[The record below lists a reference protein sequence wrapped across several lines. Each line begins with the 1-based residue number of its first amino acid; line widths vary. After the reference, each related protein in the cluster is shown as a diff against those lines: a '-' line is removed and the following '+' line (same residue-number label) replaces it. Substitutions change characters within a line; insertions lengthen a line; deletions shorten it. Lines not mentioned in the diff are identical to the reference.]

1 MTVASA
7 GPYAN
12 HLHLAPD
19 RQPCQHL
26 ITHFL
31 QVRCSSHHPIKC
43 QSNDSNF
50 LTLWTFWNF
59 MWTMSINCTEIALIN
74 IIDIPDHPPYKR
86 SSWFDQS
93 ESRETS
99 EVILLFQCHMQAPRD
114 PENDI
119 NTNILQINPR
129 YMCWLYI
136 FELVCVI
143 AFLHINII
151 IRCTSLH
158 QLKFKKS
165 KLTVFIPQ

>member
-1 MTVASA
+1 MPA
-7 GPYAN
+7 PN
-12 HLHLAPD
+12 HSFFTGQVLFPSSNQVSKQWQQFSDAMNILKLYVNNVNKLH
-19 RQPCQHL
+19 
-26 ITHFL
+26 
-31 QVRCSSHHPIKC
+31 
-43 QSNDSNF
+43 
-50 LTLWTFWNF
+50 W
-59 MWTMSINCTEIALIN
+59 NCTEIALIN